1 MNVDSVVSH
10 YILSN
15 AEIEFIRGPTG
26 IVLASHL
33 FCGLFCPLILE
44 TSIMGS
50 GPIDPKELLKGLDS
64 FLNRDGEV
72 KSVDGIAK
80 IFR

>member
-1 MNVDSVVSH
+1 MWKWVLLEDMLALSLPLIYSV
-10 YILSN
+10 
-15 AEIEFIRGPTG
+15 
-26 IVLASHL
+26 
-33 FCGLFCPLILE
+33 GLFCSLILE
-44 TSIMGS
+44 TSVMGS

-72 KSVDGIAK
+72 KSVDGISK

>member
-1 MNVDSVVSH
+1 MSNVKMKFVMGKCPCHPFTLWVCFV
-10 YILSN
+10 LL
-15 AEIEFIRGPTG
+15 EI
-26 IVLASHL
+26 
-33 FCGLFCPLILE
+33 
-44 TSIMGS
+44 SIMGS

-72 KSVDGIAK
+72 KSVDGISK

>member
-1 MNVDSVVSH
+1 
-10 YILSN
+10 
-15 AEIEFIRGPTG
+15 
-26 IVLASHL
+26 
-33 FCGLFCPLILE
+33 
-44 TSIMGS
+44 MGS

-72 KSVDGIAK
+72 KSVDGISK

>member
-1 MNVDSVVSH
+1 MFYQMCKWNLLEGILALSLPPVYSV
-10 YILSN
+10 
-15 AEIEFIRGPTG
+15 
-26 IVLASHL
+26 
-33 FCGLFCPLILE
+33 GLFCPLILE

-72 KSVDGIAK
+72 KSADGISK